1 MPWGKTDPAR
11 ERLRFVALYQEGLYS
26 LTTLS
31 ARFGVSRQ
39 TGYATLE
46 RYEALGV
53 DGLKDGSH
61 APLSYPHRIT
71 EEVRVLLVAARR
83 AHPTWGPRKI
93 LAWLAP
99 RHPGISLPA
108 PSTVGDLFSR
118 EGLVKPQER
127 QRKWEQPGRAQ
138 VAVNAANDLWTID
151 FKGEFRTRDGQICYP
166 LTIAD
171 ARTRFLLAV
180 DGLSSTAYAGARA
193 VMERVFR
200 EYGLPAVIRS
210 DNGGPFVTKAVAG
223 LSRLNVWWTQLGI
236 GHDRIAPSRP
246 DQNGSHERMHRTLK
260 AETLW
265 PPAADAQAQQE
276 RFDGFR
282 REFDF
287 ERPHQAIGMK
297 TPGSLYVRS
306 AREMPTRLQEPVYP
320 GHCVIYQV
328 RGNGMLHFK
337 NRTLFLSELL
347 IGQRIGLEEI
357 ADGVWSIYFYNLL
370 LARLDERTGKLS
382 A

>member
-1 MPWGKTDPAR
+1 MPWRQTDPVR
-11 ERLRFVALYQEGLYS
+11 ERLRFVALHQEGLYS

-39 TGYATLE
+39 TGYETLE
-46 RYEALGV
+46 RYERLGV
-53 DGLKDGSH
+53 DGLKTGSH
-61 APLSYPHRIT
+61 APLSCPHRIA
-71 EEVRVLLVAARR
+71 EEVCVLLVAARR

-93 LAWLAP
+93 LAWLGP
-99 RHPGISLPA
+99 RYPEISLPA
-108 PSTVGDLFSR
+108 ASTVGDLFSR
-118 EGLVKPQER
+118 EGLVKPQQR

-138 VAVNAANDLWTID
+138 IGVNAANDLWTID
-151 FKGEFRTRDGQICYP
+151 FKGEFRTRDGQLCYP

-180 DGLSSTAYAGARA
+180 DGLSSTGYAGARA

-236 GHDRIAPSRP
+236 GHDRIEPRRP

-260 AETLW
+260 AETVW
-265 PPAADAQAQQE
+265 PAAADARVQQE
-276 RFDGFR
+276 RFDEFR
-282 REFDF
+282 SEFDF
-287 ERPHQAIGMK
+287 ERPHEAIGMK

-320 GHCVIYQV
+320 GQCAIRQV
-328 RGNGMLHFK
+328 RRNGMLNFK
-337 NRTLFLSELL
+337 DRSLFLSELL
-347 IGQRIGLEEI
+347 IGHRVGLEEV

-370 LARLDERTGKLS
+370 LARLNERTGKLS

>member
-1 MPWGKTDPAR
+1 MPWGQTDPVR
-11 ERLRFVALYQEGLYS
+11 ERLRFVALHQEGLYNLS
-26 LTTLS
+26 TLCS
-31 ARFGVSRQ
+31 RFGVSRK
-39 TGYATLE
+39 TGYDTLE
-46 RYEALGV
+46 RYERLGV
-53 DGLKDGSH
+53 DGLKNGSH
-61 APLSYPHRIT
+61 APLSCPHRIG
-71 EEVRVLLVAARR
+71 EEMRALLVAARR

-93 LAWLAP
+93 LAWLGP
-99 RHPGISLPA
+99 RHPETLLPA
-108 PSTVGDLFSR
+108 ASTVGDLYSR
-118 EGLVKPQER
+118 EGLVKPQQR
-127 QRKWEQPGRAQ
+127 QRKWEQPGRTQ

-151 FKGEFRTRDGQICYP
+151 FKGEFRTRDGQVCYP

-171 ARTRFLLAV
+171 AHTRFLLAI
-180 DGLSSTAYAGARA
+180 DGLSSTAYPGARA

-236 GHDRIAPSRP
+236 RHDRIAPGRP

-260 AETLW
+260 AETVW

-276 RFDGFR
+276 RFDTFR
-282 REFDF
+282 GEFDF
-287 ERPHQAIGMK
+287 ERPHQAIGMQ

-306 AREMPTRLQEPVYP
+306 AREMPACLQKPQYP
-320 GHCVIYQV
+320 GHCVIRQV
-328 RGNGMLHFK
+328 RRNGMLNFK
-337 NRTLFLSELL
+337 DRSLFFSELL
-347 IGQRIGLEEI
+347 IGHEIALEEI
-357 ADGVWSIYFYNLL
+357 ADGVWSIYFYDLL

>member
-1 MPWGKTDPAR
+1 MPWGQTDPVR
-11 ERLRFVALYQEGLYS
+11 ERLRFVALHQEGLYS

-39 TGYATLE
+39 TGHETLE
-46 RYEALGV
+46 RYERLGL
-53 DGLKDGSH
+53 DGLKNGSH
-61 APLSYPHRIT
+61 APLSCPHRIA
-71 EEVRVLLVAARR
+71 EEMRALLVAARR

-99 RHPGISLPA
+99 RYPEISLPA
-108 PSTVGDLFSR
+108 ASTVGDLYSR
-118 EGLVKPQER
+118 EGLVKPQQR
-127 QRKWEQPGRAQ
+127 QRKWAQPGRTQ

-180 DGLSSTAYAGARA
+180 DGLSSTAYASARA

-236 GHDRIAPSRP
+236 GHDRIAPARP

-265 PPAADAQAQQE
+265 PPAADAHAQQE
-276 RFDGFR
+276 RFDEFR
-282 REFDF
+282 GEFDF

-306 AREMPTRLQEPVYP
+306 AREMPARLQEPVYP
-320 GHCVIYQV
+320 GHCVTYQV
-328 RGNGMLHFK
+328 RQNGMLHFK
-337 NRTLFLSELL
+337 YRTLFLSELL
-347 IGQRIGLEEI
+347 IGQQIGLEEI